1 MRVLLLLALAELCG
15 MSLWF
20 SASAVVPALAAEW
33 RLSAAGASWLTL
45 AVQLGF
51 VAGTLASAL
60 LNLPDV
66 LRARRLFA
74 VSAFAA
80 ALANASFALYATG
93 LTSAVALRFLTGL
106 FLAGVYPP
114 GM

>member
-1 MRVLLLLALAELCG
+1 MTTQTDQTTPSEARDESSARWRALALLACAELLG

-20 SASAVVPALAAEW
+20 SASAVTPALRAEW
-33 RLSAAGASWLTL
+33 KLSETAASWLTL

-51 VAGTLASAL
+51 VVGTLASAL

-74 VSAFAA
+74 VSAFLGAM
-80 ALANASFALYATG
+80 ANA
-93 LTSAVALRFLTGL
+93 
-106 FLAGVYPP
+106 
-114 GM
+114 